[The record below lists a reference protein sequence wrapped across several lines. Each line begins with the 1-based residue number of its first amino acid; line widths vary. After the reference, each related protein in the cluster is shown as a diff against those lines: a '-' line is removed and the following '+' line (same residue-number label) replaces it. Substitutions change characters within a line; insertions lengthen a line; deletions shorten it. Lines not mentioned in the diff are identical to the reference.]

1 MYAENSTSRFGGVL
15 PQAEFIPN
23 LIQKLQDSPDDVL
36 ADFDSIRKHGR
47 STLLSIRFCV
57 AHNVSLLVIDPS
69 GVRFSVTGNV
79 LGVKEPRS
87 TWAKYFGS
95 SLPVCH

>member
-1 MYAENSTSRFGGVL
+1 MRRIQLLDLEAPCHKPSLFQNSFKSYKIPQMMSLLTLNQSENTVCCHLSTRSR
-15 PQAEFIPN
+15 
-23 LIQKLQDSPDDVL
+23 
-36 ADFDSIRKHGR
+36 
-47 STLLSIRFCV
+47 V
-57 AHNVSLLVIDPS
+57 AHSVSLLVIDPS

>member
-1 MYAENSTSRFGGVL
+1 MYAENSTPRFGGVL
-15 PQAEFIPN
+15 PQAEFLPK

-36 ADFDSIRKHGR
+36 ADFESIRKHGKYL
-47 STLLSIRFCV
+47 STRFCV
-57 AHNVSLLVIDPS
+57 THSVSLLVIDPS

-79 LGVKEPRS
+79 LSVKEPRS